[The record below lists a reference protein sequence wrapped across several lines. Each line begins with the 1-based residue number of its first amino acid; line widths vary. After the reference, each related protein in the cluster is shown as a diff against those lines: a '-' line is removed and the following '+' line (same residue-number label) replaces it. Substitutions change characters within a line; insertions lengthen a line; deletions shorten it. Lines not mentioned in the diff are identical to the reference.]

1 MERAILWLKCAAMHD
16 PVRPVLKRPAIVGW
30 EAQRRQVDLTIE
42 RPFKG
47 DELLKRMK
55 GWVTAD
61 VDEVIEIISR
71 YGQLKILDD
80 YNLVVETNDMAAMT
94 TLSEN
99 LNKIFNQEVWL
110 EILQKK
116 HLS

>member
-1 MERAILWLKCAAMHD
+1 MERSMLWLKCAAMHD
-16 PVRPVLKRPAIVGW
+16 PVRPVLKKPAIIGW

-47 DELLKRMK
+47 DELLRRMK

-61 VDEVIEIISR
+61 IDEVIEIISR

-80 YNLVVETNDMAAMT
+80 YNLVVETNDMATMT

-99 LNKIFNQEVWL
+99 LNKTFNQEVWL

-116 HLS
+116 RLD